1 MRKLLFYLSVLIT
14 ISSCK
19 NSKEFVEGKKFNG
32 IYAVNY
38 GGCVGEKKL
47 KLKKVGDN
55 LYQDRIKNL
64 YLLSFD
70 RSNESDSIGEP
81 VFIQRLYNECFN
93 YIDVDTVIDFSSYD
107 LKNYIDLASFESLG
121 GGNYQDNKSV
131 YFHSNNV
138 SGGDLF
144 RRGARSYLLLEKGF
158 YRGSDGLMYIQTH
171 YQIKPPSEES
181 KLIYREVPEIDI
193 QRFSC
198 EDIDGYCM
206 DNQNVYY
213 KYFTTEGSFI
223 TTIEGADIESFEI
236 IEARYIAKDKNYVYE
251 HASIVPGL
259 DPSLINSKEDFLQFK
274 KSNLK

>member
-1 MRKLLFYLSVLIT
+1 MKKLLYLLSILFAIT
-14 ISSCK
+14 SCQHYA
-19 NSKEFVEGKKFNG
+19 EYNG

-38 GGCVGEKKL
+38 GGCIGEKKL

-55 LYQDRIKNL
+55 LFTDRSKNL
-64 YLLSFD
+64 YFLTFD
-70 RSNESDSIGEP
+70 NSNESDSIGEP
-81 VFIQRLYNECFN
+81 VFVQRFYNECFN
-93 YIDVDTVIDFSSYD
+93 YRDVDTVIDFSSFD
-107 LKNYIDLASFESLG
+107 LKNYIDLESFESLG
-121 GGNYQDNKSV
+121 DGNYQDNKSV

-144 RRGARSYLLLEKGF
+144 RRGARSYSFLGNSF

-193 QRFSC
+193 QSFTC
-198 EDIDGYCM
+198 EDLDGYCR
-206 DNQNVYY
+206 DNKNVYY

-223 TTIEGADIESFEI
+223 TTIDGADLESFEI
-236 IEARYIAKDKNYVYE
+236 IEARFVAKDKNYVYE

>member
-1 MRKLLFYLSVLIT
+1 MKELLYLLSILFTIT
-14 ISSCK
+14 SCQHYA
-19 NSKEFVEGKKFNG
+19 EYEG
-32 IYAVNY
+32 IYPVNY
-38 GGCVGEKKL
+38 GGCIGKKELKVNKVGE
-47 KLKKVGDN
+47 N
-55 LYQDRIKNL
+55 LYQDNNNNL
-64 YLLSFD
+64 YFLTFD
-70 RSNESDSIGEP
+70 NSKETDSIGEP
-81 VFIQRLYNECFN
+81 VFIQRIYNECAN
-93 YIDVDTVIDFSSYD
+93 YIDVDKVIDFSSYD
-107 LKNYIDLASFESLG
+107 LKNYIDLESFQSLG

-144 RRGARSYLLLEKGF
+144 RRGARAYSFLGNGF

-193 QRFSC
+193 QSFSC

-206 DNQNVYY
+206 DNKNVYY

-223 TTIEGADIESFEI
+223 KTIDGADLASFEI
-236 IEARYIAKDKNYVYE
+236 IEARFISKDKNYVYE
-251 HASIVPGL
+251 RASIVPGL